1 MFLELFELAV
11 YPATPSTDTFTK
23 PAYNGAVGINA
34 HALCDCDVTIRFKEG
49 GEFTIYGV
57 PLLAAQQF
65 LGTCHHYR
73 VATDKTNV
81 VATNKG
87 IEKFALWD
95 SILCSLKAPQHALT
109 QTAHDDD
116 TISASVLEAV
126 VALIMT
132 CPKREALHQH
142 VKTLREEAVKSRLDA
157 DNCRREYATLGAY
170 ITELEMIVNSLRKA
184 NNELK
189 DTTRIQEGHIQLMEA
204 EMDKLQAA
212 SVTRTKSPR
221 HDNCPAHYDLGEVGE
236 VLDVCRV
243 LSKNL
248 PEDWRSA
255 FIGGMY
261 LELVKYV
268 LRAPRKNGVDDLR
281 KAAHYINIILKE
293 LGEVA

>member
-1 MFLELFELAV
+1 MFLKTFRLVV
-11 YPATPSTDTFTK
+11 YPATPSTDTK

-34 HALCDCDVTIRFKEG
+34 HALCNCDVSLRFAQG
-49 GEFTIYGV
+49 GDLSFYSV

-65 LGTCHHYR
+65 LGACRSYGI
-73 VATDKTNV
+73 ATGRTDV
-81 VATNKG
+81 VAINKG
-87 IEKFALWD
+87 IEKLALWD
-95 SILCSLKAPQHALT
+95 SIMESLKAPRCVSMQKEYDNETL
-109 QTAHDDD
+109 
-116 TISASVLEAV
+116 AV
-126 VALIMT
+126 VAV
-132 CPKREALHQH
+132 EAVAALSAAYPERTALGRQ
-142 VKTLREEAVKSRLDA
+142 VDSLREEVAKARLDA
-157 DNCRREYATLGAY
+157 SNWQQQHNTLGSY
-170 ITELEMIVNSLRKA
+170 ITELETIMNSLRKA

-189 DTTRIQEGHIQLMEA
+189 DTTRIQEGHIQLLEA

-212 SVTRTKSPR
+212 SVARTKSPR
-221 HDNCPAHYDLGEVGE
+221 HNNCPPHYDLGEVGE
-236 VLDVCRV
+236 VLDVCRE

-293 LGEVA
+293 LGAVA